1 MTSRELIR
9 VSGLVLLI
17 GAVTFIAHIVA
28 RSVLTATAGGDTVA
42 AATQSSWVPINALGA
57 LGAALVFLGLPGLY
71 VGIADAVG
79 RLALVGVVLF
89 ALGWMIVGLF
99 LSLYSLLVLPWLAVH
114 APSVVDAINQDPL
127 LLIVFASG
135 LIAEL
140 VGIVLVAIPF
150 VRGRL
155 QPRWMGYLLSG
166 SAVMVI
172 VGDLVAPTGPAAN
185 LAVNLLS
192 NLGPVLLVLALAVL
206 GLRMWREQPRIPQRP
221 SVQHQSAARAT
232 VAR

>member
-1 MTSRELIR
+1 LFR

-17 GAVTFIAHIVA
+17 GAVTFISHTVA
-28 RSVLTATAGGDTVA
+28 RSVITANAGGDTVIA
-42 AATQSSWVPINALGA
+42 PTQSLWVPISALGA
-57 LGAALVFLGLPGLY
+57 LGAALLLLGLPGLH

-79 RLALVGVVLF
+79 RLGLVGVVLF

-99 LSLYSLLVLPWLAVH
+99 LSLYSRLVLPWLAVH

-140 VGIVLVAIPF
+140 AGIVLLAIPF
-150 VRGRL
+150 VRGRV
-155 QPRWMGYLLSG
+155 QPRWIGYLLSG

-172 VGDLVAPTGPAAN
+172 VGDLVAPSGPAAN
-185 LAVNLLS
+185 LAVNLFS
-192 NLGPVLLVLALAVL
+192 NLGPVLLMLAFAVL
-206 GLRMWREQPRIPQRP
+206 GLRMWRAQAPIPQRP
-221 SVQHQSAARAT
+221 SVEHPPGARTA